1 MSEQDRVLMLE
12 RENQRLKEDNEML
25 LSVITQL
32 KTTLNRMVERY
43 ITQTSH
49 IKNGVCTLKN
59 QYFSAQNSNQAAFC
73 PYSRASRMYFGSL

>member
-32 KTTLNRMVERY
+32 KTTLHRMVERY
-43 ITQTSH
+43 ITNSA
-49 IKNGVCTLKN
+49 KN
-59 QYFSAQNSNQAAFC
+59 Q
-73 PYSRASRMYFGSL
+73 

>member
-12 RENQRLKEDNEML
+12 RENQRLKEDNEMP

-43 ITQTSH
+43 ITNSA
-49 IKNGVCTLKN
+49 KN
-59 QYFSAQNSNQAAFC
+59 Q
-73 PYSRASRMYFGSL
+73 

>member
-1 MSEQDRVLMLE
+1 MAVPVLIIGRSGSGKSASM
-12 RENQRLKEDNEML
+12 R
-25 LSVITQL
+25 TC
-32 KTTLNRMVERY
+32 VEKDFAL
-43 ITQTSH
+43 INVLTQTSH